1 MSYFDKL
8 LAVILT
14 TINPLT
20 GRGIAI
26 PLGIELGLPKTLVTI
41 VSGASNFFMA
51 VVLILLIDQLERIS
65 WIKNYVEKK
74 RGKRITK
81 FIEGKGLVYSV
92 VFGPFLVGT
101 FTIVLVFQALGSDKK
116 RMILYSFIS
125 SLIVTPVT
133 AWLSPLFVD
142 LINKYKRILHF

>member
-142 LINKYKRILHF
+142 LINQYKRILHF